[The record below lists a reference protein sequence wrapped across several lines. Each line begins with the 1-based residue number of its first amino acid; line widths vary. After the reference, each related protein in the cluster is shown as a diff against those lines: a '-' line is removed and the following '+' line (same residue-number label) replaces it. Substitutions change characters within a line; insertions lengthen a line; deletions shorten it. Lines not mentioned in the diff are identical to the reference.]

1 MRYITALCLAAS
13 LLTSCGEPAK
23 SDVPQ
28 STMTSS
34 ANANAPIVVELFQSQ
49 GCSSCPPAN
58 AALNELAD
66 RKDVIAL
73 SFAVTYWDR
82 LGWKD
87 IFAAPAHTQRQRDYA
102 ATLKGGSVYTPQ
114 VIINGRREL
123 VGNGRG
129 ELAGAVSESKGLS
142 GGPAISSAAGNVTIG
157 VGTGKAT
164 IWLIRYDPRS
174 VNVAIKAGENDGRT
188 LPHRNI
194 VRQMTKLGNWSGA
207 QQSYALPKA
216 ANAGLRTA
224 ILVQSGSTGP
234 ILSAKVI

>member
-1 MRYITALCLAAS
+1 MRLLLPLTLSVLIAACS
-13 LLTSCGEPAK
+13 P
-23 SDVPQ
+23 
-28 STMTSS
+28 
-34 ANANAPIVVELFQSQ
+34 NAADDKAFAETPSVASGPIVVELFQSQ

-58 AALNELAD
+58 AALNALAD

-87 IFAAPAHTQRQRDYA
+87 TFAAPGYTQRQRDYA

-123 VGNGRG
+123 VGNGKG
-129 ELAGAVSESKGLS
+129 ELAKAVAETNGLS
-142 GGPAISSAAGNVTIG
+142 GGPSISADAANVT
-157 VGTGKAT
+157 VGAGKGKAT
-164 IWLIRYDPRS
+164 IWLVRFDPS
-174 VNVAIKAGENDGRT
+174 YVNVAIKAGENDGRT

-194 VRQMTKLGNWSGA
+194 VRQLTKLGSWTGA
-207 QQSYALPKA
+207 TASFTLPKA
-216 ANAGLRTA
+216 ANTGWRTA

-234 ILSAKVI
+234 IVAAKVI

>member
-1 MRYITALCLAAS
+1 MAS
-13 LLTSCGEPAK
+13 MLTSCGEPAR
-23 SDVPQ
+23 SDIPKPTTA
-28 STMTSS
+28 STGS
-34 ANANAPIVVELFQSQ
+34 ANAPIVVELFQSQ

-87 IFAAPAHTQRQRDYA
+87 TFATPAYTQRQRDYA

-129 ELAGAVSESKGLS
+129 ELAGAVRESKGLS
-142 GGPAISSAAGNVTIG
+142 AGPTISSAAGNVTIG
-157 VGTGKAT
+157 AGTGKAT
-164 IWLIRYDPRS
+164 IWLVRYDPRS
-174 VNVAIKAGENDGRT
+174 IDVAIKAGENNGRT

-194 VRQMTKLGNWSGA
+194 VRQLTKLGNWSGS
-207 QQSYALPKA
+207 QQSLTLPKA
-216 ANAGLRTA
+216 ANAGWRTA